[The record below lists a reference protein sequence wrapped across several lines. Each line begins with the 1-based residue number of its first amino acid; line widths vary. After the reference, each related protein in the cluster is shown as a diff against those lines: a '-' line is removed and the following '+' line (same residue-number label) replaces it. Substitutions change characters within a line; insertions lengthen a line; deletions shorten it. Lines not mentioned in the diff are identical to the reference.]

1 MPRTLCNF
9 AVSMT
14 EHHSKFD
21 SIAYLA
27 DGTAEQRLVHQ
38 LLLKYG
44 LLETLSDY
52 HPVLTGT
59 LPLNININ
67 GSDLDIICE
76 FSNKEQFNDCLLYA
90 FSTYPD
96 FKKAVKTING
106 QQTIIA
112 TFLMENWPVEIFCQ
126 QVPVKQQSA
135 YQHMVVEHYLLQQH
149 GEVFRQRIV
158 LLKQQ
163 GFKTEP
169 AFAKLLNLQ
178 GNPYECML
186 ALYPMVVGHT

>member
-1 MPRTLCNF
+1 MPRSLCNF
-9 AVSMT
+9 AVSMI

-21 SIAYLA
+21 SLAYLA
-27 DGTAEQRLVHQ
+27 DGTAEQKQVHQ

-44 LLETLSDY
+44 LLEILSGY
-52 HPVLTGT
+52 HPILAGT
-59 LPLNININ
+59 LPLDINIH
-67 GSDLDIICE
+67 GSDLDIICQ
-76 FSNKEQFNDCLLYA
+76 FNNKEQLSECLLYA
-90 FSTYPD
+90 FSTYPA
-96 FKKAVKTING
+96 FKKAVKTVNG

-149 GEVFRQRIV
+149 GEVFRQRVIK
-158 LLKQQ
+158 LKQQ

-169 AFAKLLNLQ
+169 AFAKLLDLQ
-178 GNPYECML
+178 GDPYQCML
-186 ALYPMVVGHT
+186 DLYPIVVGYR